1 MRARC
6 ETSDIIVINEQN
18 MINPSP
24 LRYPGGKNRLSKFIG
39 LVIQNL
45 NLKNCTYVEPFAGG
59 AGIALSL
66 LLDGVVDN
74 IIIND
79 YDKAIYSFWK
89 AVKND
94 TSALI
99 KKISETPVDISE
111 WHKQHT
117 IYEFS
122 TSYSVELAFATL
134 FLNRTNHSG
143 ILNAGPIGGYSQSGN
158 WKLDVRFNKESLIEK
173 IDKISSKKRCI
184 RVYNQD
190 IFVFLNKYTRQLDNN
205 TFYYFD
211 PPYYNKGQKLYKNFL
226 SPKDHKRIRD
236 IILSN
241 IPSPWIMTYDDV
253 PEIASLYSDCKI
265 RRYDLTY
272 SAANKGTAS
281 EIMIFSNS
289 IVCPTT
295 EQLRNEKITINLRG

>member
-1 MRARC
+1 
-6 ETSDIIVINEQN
+6 

-79 YDKAIYSFWK
+79 YDKSIYSFWK
-89 AVKND
+89 AVKCNP
-94 TSALI
+94 SALI
-99 KKISETPVDISE
+99 KKIIETPVNISE
-111 WHKQHT
+111 WYKQKN
-117 IYEFS
+117 IYD
-122 TSYSVELAFATL
+122 TSKKYSVELAFAAL

-158 WKLDVRFNKESLIEK
+158 WKLDVRFNKESLIAK
-173 IDKISSKKRCI
+173 IEQIASKNKSIKI
-184 RVYNQD
+184 YNQD
-190 IFVFLNKYTRQLDNN
+190 IIVFLNRFIDRTDTNS
-205 TFYYFD
+205 FYYFD
-211 PPYYNKGQKLYKNFL
+211 PPYFNKGQKLYKNFL
-226 SPKDHKRIRD
+226 SPKDHEHIRD
-236 IILSN
+236 VVSKDIL
-241 IPSPWIMTYDDV
+241 SPWIMTYDDV
-253 PEIASLYSDCKI
+253 PEIASLYSDYVIK
-265 RRYDLTY
+265 RYDLTY

-289 IVCPTT
+289 EICPTK
-295 EQLRNEKITINLRG
+295 EQLNTNKIAINLRGIK